1 MNRLL
6 VIMRHAKSD
15 WASGALADY
24 DRPLNRRGQ
33 RDAPRMAR
41 WLCANRFRPQE
52 IISSPAV
59 RASETTR
66 SVIRELELDEAA
78 VRWDPRVYEADL
90 DDLLAVLAD
99 HQAAVPVQMLVGH
112 NPGLER
118 LAGYLA
124 RAETLPREGKLLPT
138 AGVMVLEI
146 PTGRS
151 GIAREAGACVAHM
164 RPRWL
169 EGGD

>member
-15 WASGALADY
+15 WASGALADF
-24 DRPLNRRGQ
+24 DRPLNRRGE

-41 WLCANRFRPQE
+41 WLRANRFVPRE

-59 RASETTR
+59 RARETTR
-66 SVIRELELDEAA
+66 SVIRELKLDEAL
-78 VRWDPRVYEADL
+78 VQWDPRVYDADL
-90 DDLLAVLAD
+90 DDLLVVLAD
-99 HQAAVPVQMLVGH
+99 HAAASGVQMLVGH

-118 LAGYLA
+118 LAAYLA
-124 RAETLPREGKLLPT
+124 RAETLPREEKLMPT

-146 PTGRS
+146 PAGS
-151 GIAREAGACVAHM
+151 AGLAREAGACVAHM

-169 EGGD
+169 NDDA

>member
-1 MNRLL
+1 
-6 VIMRHAKSD
+6 MRHAKSD
-15 WASGALADY
+15 WASGAIADF

-41 WLCANRFRPQE
+41 WLRANRFVPDE

-59 RASETTR
+59 RAGETAR
-66 SVIRELELDEAA
+66 SVIRELDLDEA
-78 VRWDPRVYEADL
+78 VIRWDQRVYDADL

-118 LAGYLA
+118 LTGYLA
-124 RAETLPREGKLLPT
+124 RAATLPREEKLMPT

-146 PTGRS
+146 PAGRG
-151 GIAREAGACVAHM
+151 GIARAAGTCVAHM

-169 EGGD
+169 AGGD

>member
-1 MNRLL
+1 MSRLL
-6 VIMRHAKSD
+6 VVMRHAKSD
-15 WASGALADY
+15 WASGAVADF
-24 DRPLNRRGQ
+24 DRALNRRGE

-41 WLCANRFRPQE
+41 WLRANRFVPQE
-52 IISSPAV
+52 IVSSPAV
-59 RASETTR
+59 RARETTL
-66 SVIRELELDEAA
+66 SVIRVLGLDEAA
-78 VRWDPRVYEADL
+78 VRWDPRVYDADL

-99 HQAAVPVQMLVGH
+99 HPAAVAVQMLVGH

-124 RAETLPREGKLLPT
+124 RAETLPREEKLMPT

-151 GIAREAGACVAHM
+151 GLAREVGACVAHM

-169 EGGD
+169 KDDE

>member
-1 MNRLL
+1 
-6 VIMRHAKSD
+6 MRHAKSD
-15 WASGALADY
+15 WASGALTDF
-24 DRPLNRRGQ
+24 DRPLNRRGE

-41 WLCANRFRPQE
+41 WLRANRFIPQQ

-59 RASETTR
+59 RARETTELA
-66 SVIRELELDEAA
+66 VRELEVDEAM
-78 VRWDPRVYEADL
+78 VRWDRRIYEAEL
-90 DDLLAVLAD
+90 DDLLAVLSD
-99 HQAAVPVQMLVGH
+99 HDAKVAMQMLVGH

-124 RAETLPREGKLLPT
+124 RADTLPREAKLMPT

-146 PTGRS
+146 PIGKA
-151 GIAREAGACVAHM
+151 GIAPQAGACVAHM

-169 EGGD
+169 EANQ

>member
-15 WASGALADY
+15 WASGALTDF
-24 DRPLNRRGQ
+24 DRPLNRRGE

-41 WLCANRFRPQE
+41 WLRANRFIPQQ
-52 IISSPAV
+52 ILSSPAV
-59 RASETTR
+59 RARETTK
-66 SVIRELELDEAA
+66 SVIKELAVDESM
-78 VRWDPRVYEADL
+78 VRWDRRIYEADL

-99 HQAAVPVQMLVGH
+99 HEAGPPVQMLVGH
-112 NPGLER
+112 NPGLEQ

-124 RAETLPREGKLLPT
+124 SADTLPREEKLMPT
-138 AGVMVLEI
+138 AGVMVLEV
-146 PTGRS
+146 PMGKG
-151 GIAREAGACVAHM
+151 GIAPRAGTCVAHM

-169 EGGD
+169 DAEE